1 MKSKLIEEKSCG
13 CIILNNKKVLLVHQ
27 NKGNWGFP
35 KGHIEDNE
43 TEQETAIRE
52 VKEETNIDVQI
63 KNNKRFSEQ
72 YITDKGTLKE
82 VIYFI
87 AKPLSGNIKPQE
99 EEIKEI
105 KWVNI
110 NEAFDIISYD
120 NTKEMFKEVL
130 KEMNL

>member
-13 CIILNNKKVLLVHQ
+13 CIILNDKKVLLVHQ

-35 KGHIEDNE
+35 KGHVEDNE

-82 VIYFI
+82 VIYFVANPI
-87 AKPLSGNIKPQE
+87 SEDIKPQE
-99 EEIKEI
+99 EEIQEI

-110 NEAFDIISYD
+110 NDAFDIISYD
-120 NTKEMFKEVL
+120 NTKEMFKEAL